1 MLGYSN
7 HYHHLR
13 SHTPPS
19 LLLTDP
25 TYTYDDSNYGGDY
38 EDDVIIDPS
47 TPSPE
52 LGPPKKKGKQSGPMT
67 RKKCTHCGTQ
77 ETPQW
82 RLGPKGP
89 LTLCNACGL
98 SYLRVGHLLP
108 EYRPVRSPSFST
120 QLHSNFYR
128 NRKLKETRKKKEKMI
143 SGRPSSETL
152 PHPFSSFDDLA
163 LVNPGSS
170 SGILDHPVSN
180 SEKYETSPFTAGE
193 RTVMQLPSSGGSS
206 NDTEADG
213 QRKPWYFKQDDD
225 ALYFKMDM
233 PGVRKKD
240 AKISVE
246 GSTLTV
252 KGVRKLDPH
261 FRDEENCLNTY
272 VVKVTLV
279 ERHQYNIDGVKA
291 ELKHGV
297 LKVIVPKV
305 RDVSRIQT
313 R

>member
-82 RLGPKGP
+82 R
-89 LTLCNACGL
+89 
-98 SYLRVGHLLP
+98 
-108 EYRPVRSPSFST
+108 
-120 QLHSNFYR
+120 
-128 NRKLKETRKKKEKMI
+128 
-143 SGRPSSETL
+143 
-152 PHPFSSFDDLA
+152 FDDLA

-313 R
+313 RSLAVVFSCGCEYGF